1 MNYSLYLFG
10 TNKGTYIQYP
20 SDGEETFLRPLCANV
35 KGTQLTVH
43 RKDALTHYAYFRQL
57 GSDSSQVFGI
67 CLVTNGVYI
76 KDIKILF
83 QTFDKI
89 FSRIV
94 FSGKILR
101 ITGTGKITY
110 LMDNFASDK
119 TSVEQTEVFI
129 REIVKED
136 LESYATHTRQNYSG
150 LIATKT
156 IALEERNSEILKAIE
171 QNNVV
176 HIHSNDNANSSINYV
191 EQTISNLYKENSQLR
206 ADYSKLQSQKKQ
218 YRNVIL
224 LVLAVLACG
233 VGLFFL
239 NGSLNDTKNELSSAR
254 SEINELNNKVSNL
267 GEELDNTKTSLKITR
282 EERDEA
288 QQKLNDLKDKVGSSM
303 PIIITDIQIAN
314 TYNNGD
320 IDTDYGNTIYS
331 SNTMY
336 LKPKISYTGI
346 KTGNNIDLNI
356 KFYTPS
362 GLSTGSNSPY
372 GYSYSK
378 SMYVYSG
385 ENTETLSGWGGSS
398 RGHWSSG
405 TYRFEIW
412 YGSVCLK
419 AKSFTIY

>member
-20 SDGEETFLRPLCANV
+20 SDGEETFLRPLCSSV
-35 KGTQLTVH
+35 KGTQLTVY
-43 RKDALTHYAYFRQL
+43 RKDALTHYAFFRQL
-57 GSDSSQVFGI
+57 GSDSSQIFGI

-76 KDIKILF
+76 KDIKVLY

-94 FSGKILR
+94 FNGKILR
-101 ITGTGKITY
+101 LTGTGKITY
-110 LMDNFASDK
+110 LVDYFASDK
-119 TSVEQTEVFI
+119 TSVEQTEVLI

-136 LESYATHTRQNYSG
+136 LESFIAHTRQNFSG

-156 IALEERNSEILKAIE
+156 IVLEERNSDILKTIE

-176 HIHSNDNANSSINYV
+176 HIYSNDNANSSINYV
-191 EQTISNLYKENSQLR
+191 EQTISKLYRENSQLR

-224 LVLAVLACG
+224 LILAVLACS

-239 NGSLNDTKNELSSAR
+239 NVSLNDTKNELISAKNNIR
-254 SEINELNNKVSNL
+254 ELNNKVSNL
-267 GEELDNTKTSLKITR
+267 SEELDNTKTSLRITR
-282 EERDEA
+282 KERDEA
-288 QQKLNDLKDKVGSSM
+288 QQKMNDLKDKVGSSM

-314 TYNNGD
+314 TNNSGD
-320 IDTDYGNTIYS
+320 IETDYGNTIYS
-331 SNTMY
+331 SSTMY

-346 KTGNNIDLNI
+346 KTAENINLNV

-362 GLSTGSNSPY
+362 GLSTGSSSPY
-372 GYSYSK
+372 GCSYST

-385 ENTETLSGWGGSS
+385 DNTETLSGWGGSS
-398 RGHWSSG
+398 RGHWRSG
-405 TYRFEIW
+405 QYRFEIW
-412 YGSVCLK
+412 YGDVCLK
-419 AKSFTIY
+419 SKSFTIY

>member
-10 TNKGTYIQYP
+10 RNNGTYIQYP
-20 SDGEETFLRPLCANV
+20 SDGEETFLRPLCSNV

-43 RKDALTHYAYFRQL
+43 RKDALTHYAFFRQF
-57 GSDSSQVFGI
+57 GSDSSQIIGI

-76 KDIKILF
+76 KDIKVLY

-101 ITGTGKITY
+101 LTGTGKISY
-110 LMDNFASDK
+110 LVDNFASDK
-119 TSVEQTEVFI
+119 TSVEQTEVLI

-136 LESYATHTRQNYSG
+136 LEPYAAYTRQNYSG

-156 IALEERNSEILKAIE
+156 IALEERNSEILKTIE

-176 HIHSNDNANSSINYV
+176 HIYSNDSSNSSINYV

-254 SEINELNNKVSNL
+254 SEISELNSKVSNL
-267 GEELDNTKTSLKITR
+267 TEELGNTKTSLKITR
-282 EERDEA
+282 EERDDA
-288 QQKLNDLKDKVGSSM
+288 LQKMNDLKDKVGSSM

-314 TYNNGD
+314 TSYSGD
-320 IDTDYGNTIYS
+320 IETDYGNTIYS
-331 SNTMY
+331 SSTMY

-346 KTGNNIDLNI
+346 KTGENIDINV

-372 GYSYSK
+372 GCSYST

-385 ENTETLSGWGGSS
+385 ENIEALSGWGGSS

-419 AKSFTIY
+419 SKTFTIY

>member
-20 SDGEETFLRPLCANV
+20 SDGEETFLRPLCASV
-35 KGTQLTVH
+35 KGTQLTVY
-43 RKDALTHYAYFRQL
+43 RKDALTHYAFFRQL

-76 KDIKILF
+76 KDIKALY

-94 FSGKILR
+94 FCGKILR
-101 ITGTGKITY
+101 LTGTGKISY
-110 LMDNFASDK
+110 LSENFAADK
-119 TSVEQTEVFI
+119 ANVEQTEVI
-129 REIVKED
+129 VREIVKDD
-136 LESYATHTRQNYSG
+136 LESHAAHTRQNFSG

-156 IALEERNSEILKAIE
+156 IALEERNSEILKTIE

-176 HIHSNDNANSSINYV
+176 HIYSTDNANSSINYV

-206 ADYSKLQSQKKQ
+206 ANYSKLQAQKKQ
-218 YRNVIL
+218 YRNVVL

-233 VGLFFL
+233 VGLFFM
-239 NGSLNDTKNELSSAR
+239 NGSLNDTKYELSNAR
-254 SEINELNNKVSNL
+254 DEISSLNGKVSSLN
-267 GEELDNTKTSLKITR
+267 EEIENTKTSLNITR
-282 EERDEA
+282 QERDEA
-288 QQKLNDLKDKVGSSM
+288 QQKMNDLKEKVGSAM
-303 PIIITDIQIAN
+303 PIIISDIQIAN
-314 TYNNGD
+314 TYNGGD
-320 IDTDYGNTIYS
+320 IETDYGNTIYS

-346 KTGNNIDLNI
+346 KTGESIDLNI

-362 GLSTGSNSPY
+362 GMSTGSNSPY
-372 GYSYSK
+372 GCSYST

-385 ENTETLSGWGGSS
+385 ENTESLSGWGGSS

>member
-10 TNKGTYIQYP
+10 TNKGAYIQYP
-20 SDGEETFLRPLCANV
+20 SDGEETFLRPLCGSV
-35 KGTQLTVH
+35 KGTQLTIH
-43 RKDALTHYAYFRQL
+43 RKDALTHYAFFRQL

-76 KDIKILF
+76 KDIKVLY
-83 QTFDKI
+83 QAFDKI

-94 FSGKILR
+94 FNGKILR
-101 ITGTGKITY
+101 LTGTGKISY
-110 LMDNFASDK
+110 LSDNFASDK
-119 TSVEQTEVFI
+119 TNVEQTEVLI

-136 LESYATHTRQNYSG
+136 LVTYAAHTRQNFSG

-156 IALEERNSEILKAIE
+156 IALEERNSEILKAID
-171 QNNVV
+171 QNHVV
-176 HIHSNDNANSSINYV
+176 HVYSNDNANSSINYV
-191 EQTISNLYKENSQLR
+191 EQTNSNLYKENSQLR
-206 ADYSKLQSQKKQ
+206 ADYSKLQAQKKQ

-239 NGSLNDTKNELSSAR
+239 NGTLNDTKNDLSNAR
-254 SEINELNNKVSNL
+254 SEISELNSKVCSL
-267 GEELDNTKTSLKITR
+267 SEELENTKNSLRITR

-288 QQKLNDLKDKVGSSM
+288 QQKMNDLKDKVGSSI

-314 TYNNGD
+314 TSSGGD
-320 IDTDYGNTIYS
+320 IETDYGNTIYS
-331 SNTMY
+331 SSTMY
-336 LKPKISYTGI
+336 LKPKITYTGI
-346 KTGNNIDLNI
+346 KTGENIDLNI
-356 KFYTPS
+356 KFYTPT
-362 GLSTGSNSPY
+362 GMSTGSSSPY
-372 GYSYSK
+372 GCSYST

-385 ENTETLSGWGGSS
+385 ENTETLLGWGGSS

-412 YGSVCLK
+412 YGTVCLK

>member
-20 SDGEETFLRPLCANV
+20 SDGEETFLRPLCACV
-35 KGTQLTVH
+35 KGTQLTVY
-43 RKDALTHYAYFRQL
+43 RKDALTHYAFFRQL

-110 LMDNFASDK
+110 LMDNFTSDK

-136 LESYATHTRQNYSG
+136 LESYATQTRQNYSG

-156 IALEERNSEILKAIE
+156 ITLEERNSEILKAIE

-176 HIHSNDNANSSINYV
+176 HIYSNDNANSSINYV

-254 SEINELNNKVSNL
+254 SEISELNNKVSNL

-346 KTGNNIDLNI
+346 KTGNKIDLNI

-372 GYSYSK
+372 GYSYST

>member
-10 TNKGTYIQYP
+10 TNKGAYLQYP
-20 SDGEETFLRPLCANV
+20 SDGEESFLRPLCASV

-43 RKDALTHYAYFRQL
+43 RKDALTHYAFFRQL

-76 KDIKILF
+76 KDIKVLY
-83 QTFDKI
+83 QAFDKV
-89 FSRIV
+89 FSRVV

-101 ITGTGKITY
+101 LTGTGKITY
-110 LMDNFASDK
+110 LMDNFALDK
-119 TSVEQTEVFI
+119 TSVEQTEVLI

-136 LESYATHTRQNYSG
+136 LEPYAAHTRQNYSG
-150 LIATKT
+150 LISTKT
-156 IALEERNSEILKAIE
+156 IVLEERNSEILKAIE

-176 HIHSNDNANSSINYV
+176 HIYSNDSANSSINYV
-191 EQTISNLYKENSQLR
+191 EQTISKLYNENSQLR

-239 NGSLNDTKNELSSAR
+239 NGSLNDTKDELSSAR
-254 SEINELNNKVSNL
+254 SEISELNSKVSNL
-267 GEELDNTKTSLKITR
+267 SEELDNTKTSLRITR
-282 EERDEA
+282 QERDEA
-288 QQKLNDLKDKVGSSM
+288 QQKMNDLKDKVGSSM

-314 TYNNGD
+314 TNSGGD
-320 IDTDYGNTIYS
+320 IETDYGNSIYS
-331 SNTMY
+331 SSTMY

-346 KTGNNIDLNI
+346 KTGENIDLNV

-372 GYSYSK
+372 GCSYST

>member
-20 SDGEETFLRPLCANV
+20 SDGEETFLRPLCSNV

-43 RKDALTHYAYFRQL
+43 RKDALTHYAFFRQL
-57 GSDSSQVFGI
+57 GSDSSQIFGI

-76 KDIKILF
+76 KDIKVLY

-101 ITGTGKITY
+101 LTGTGKISY
-110 LMDNFASDK
+110 LVDNFASDK
-119 TSVEQTEVFI
+119 TSVEQTEVLI

-136 LESYATHTRQNYSG
+136 LEPYAAYTRQNYSG

-156 IALEERNSEILKAIE
+156 IALEEKNSEILKTIE

-176 HIHSNDNANSSINYV
+176 HIYSNDSSNSSINYV

-254 SEINELNNKVSNL
+254 SEISELNSKVSNL
-267 GEELDNTKTSLKITR
+267 TEELGNTKTSLKITR
-282 EERDEA
+282 EERDDA
-288 QQKLNDLKDKVGSSM
+288 LQKMNDLKDKVSSSM

-314 TYNNGD
+314 TSYSGD
-320 IDTDYGNTIYS
+320 IETDYGNTIYS
-331 SNTMY
+331 SSTMY

-346 KTGNNIDLNI
+346 KTGENIDINV

-362 GLSTGSNSPY
+362 GLSTGSKSPY
-372 GYSYSK
+372 GCSYST

-385 ENTETLSGWGGSS
+385 ENIEALSGWGGSS

-419 AKSFTIY
+419 AKTFTIY

>member
-20 SDGEETFLRPLCANV
+20 SGGEEIFLRPLCSSV
-35 KGTQLTVH
+35 KGTQLTVY
-43 RKDALTHYAYFRQL
+43 RKDALMHYAFFRQL
-57 GSDSSQVFGI
+57 GSDFSQIFGI

-76 KDIKILF
+76 KDIKVLY
-83 QTFDKI
+83 QAFDKI
-89 FSRIV
+89 FSRLV

-101 ITGTGKITY
+101 LTGTGKISY
-110 LMDNFASDK
+110 LVDNFASDK
-119 TSVEQTEVFI
+119 ASIEHTEVLI
-129 REIVKED
+129 REIIKED
-136 LESYATHTRQNYSG
+136 VAPYAAHTRQNYSG

-176 HIHSNDNANSSINYV
+176 HIYSNDNANSSINYV
-191 EQTISNLYKENSQLR
+191 EQTIFNLYKENSQLKE
-206 ADYSKLQSQKKQ
+206 DYSKLQSQKKQ

-224 LVLAVLACG
+224 LVLAVLACS

-239 NGSLNDTKNELSSAR
+239 NGSLNDTKNELLSAKN
-254 SEINELNNKVSNL
+254 EISELNSKVSNL
-267 GEELDNTKTSLKITR
+267 SEELDNTKTSLKITR
-282 EERDEA
+282 DERDEA
-288 QQKLNDLKDKVGSSM
+288 QQRLNDLKDKVGSSM

-314 TYNNGD
+314 TNNGGD
-320 IDTDYGNTIYS
+320 IETDYGNIIYS

-346 KTGNNIDLNI
+346 KTGENIDLNI

-362 GLSTGSNSPY
+362 GLSIGSSSPY
-372 GYSYSK
+372 GYSYSN

-412 YGSVCLK
+412 YNDICLK
-419 AKSFTIY
+419 AKSFSIY

>member
-10 TNKGTYIQYP
+10 INKGTYIQYP
-20 SDGEETFLRPLCANV
+20 SDGEETLLRPLCCSV
-35 KGTQLTVH
+35 KGTQLTVF
-43 RKDALTHYAYFRQL
+43 RKDALTHYAFFRQL
-57 GSDSSQVFGI
+57 GSASSQIFGI

-76 KDIKILF
+76 KDIKALY
-83 QTFDKI
+83 QAFDKI

-101 ITGTGKITY
+101 MTGTGKISY
-110 LMDNFASDK
+110 LVDNFASDN
-119 TSVEQTEVFI
+119 TSVEQTEVLI

-136 LESYATHTRQNYSG
+136 MEPYTAHIRQNFSG

-156 IALEERNSEILKAIE
+156 IALEERNSEVLKAIE

-176 HIHSNDNANSSINYV
+176 HIYSNDNANSSINYV
-191 EQTISNLYKENSQLR
+191 EQTISNLYKENSQLK

-239 NGSLNDTKNELSSAR
+239 NGSLNDTKNKLSSAR
-254 SEINELNNKVSNL
+254 NEISELNNKVSNL
-267 GEELDNTKTSLKITR
+267 SKELDNTKNSLRITR

-288 QQKLNDLKDKVGSSM
+288 QQKMNDLKDKIGSSM
-303 PIIITDIQIAN
+303 PLIITDIQIAN
-314 TYNNGD
+314 TNNSGD
-320 IDTDYGNTIYS
+320 IETDYGNTIYS
-331 SNTMY
+331 SSTMY

-346 KTGNNIDLNI
+346 KTGENIDLNV

-362 GLSTGSNSPY
+362 GLSTGSSSPY
-372 GYSYSK
+372 GCSYST

-385 ENTETLSGWGGSS
+385 ENTETFSGWGGSS
-398 RGHWSSG
+398 RGHWRSG
-405 TYRFEIW
+405 QYRFEIW
-412 YGSVCLK
+412 YGDVCLK
-419 AKSFTIY
+419 SKSFTIY

>member
-20 SDGEETFLRPLCANV
+20 SDGEEGFFRPLCANI

-43 RKDALTHYAYFRQL
+43 RKDALIHYAFYRQL

-76 KDIKILF
+76 KDIKVLY
-83 QTFDKI
+83 QAFDKM

-94 FSGKILR
+94 FSGKIIRL
-101 ITGTGKITY
+101 TGTGKITY
-110 LMDNFASDK
+110 LADNFASDR
-119 TSVEQTEVFI
+119 TSVEQTELHI

-136 LESYATHTRQNYSG
+136 LEPYTAHSRQNYSG

-156 IALEERNSEILKAIE
+156 IALEERNSEILKVIE
-171 QNNVV
+171 QNSVV
-176 HIHSNDNANSSINYV
+176 HIYSNDNNSSINYV
-191 EQTISNLYKENSQLR
+191 EQTISNLYKENGQLR
-206 ADYSKLQSQKKQ
+206 ADFSKLQSQKKQ

-224 LVLAVLACG
+224 LVLVVLACC
-233 VGLFFL
+233 VGLFFM
-239 NGSLNDTKNELSSAR
+239 NGSLNNTKNELSGAR
-254 SEINELNNKVSNL
+254 NKISDLNSRVSNL
-267 GEELDNTKTSLKITR
+267 KEELDNTKTSLKITL
-282 EERDEA
+282 EERDKV
-288 QQKLNDLKDKVGSSM
+288 QQKMNDLKNTVGSSM
-303 PIIITDIQIAN
+303 PILITDIQIAN
-314 TYNNGD
+314 TSSDGD
-320 IDTDYGNTIYS
+320 IVTDYGNTIYS
-331 SNTMY
+331 SNTMF

-346 KTGNNIDLNI
+346 KTGENIDLNV

-362 GLSTGSNSPY
+362 GLSTGSGSPY
-372 GYSYSK
+372 GCSYST

-385 ENTETLSGWGGSS
+385 DNTETLSGWGSSS

-412 YGSVCLK
+412 YGSICLK
-419 AKSFTIY
+419 EKTFTIY

>member
-1 MNYSLYLFG
+1 M
-10 TNKGTYIQYP
+10 
-20 SDGEETFLRPLCANV
+20 
-35 KGTQLTVH
+35 
-43 RKDALTHYAYFRQL
+43 HYAFFRQL
-57 GSDSSQVFGI
+57 GSDFSQIFGI

-76 KDIKILF
+76 KDIKVLY
-83 QTFDKI
+83 QAFDKI
-89 FSRIV
+89 FSRLV

-101 ITGTGKITY
+101 LTGTGKISY
-110 LMDNFASDK
+110 LVDNFASDK
-119 TSVEQTEVFI
+119 ASIEHTEVLI
-129 REIVKED
+129 REIIKED
-136 LESYATHTRQNYSG
+136 VAPYAAHTRQNYSG

-176 HIHSNDNANSSINYV
+176 HIYSNDNANSSINYV

-206 ADYSKLQSQKKQ
+206 EDYSKLQSQKKQ

-224 LVLAVLACG
+224 LVLAVLACS

-239 NGSLNDTKNELSSAR
+239 NGSLNDTKNELLSAKN
-254 SEINELNNKVSNL
+254 EISELNSKVSNL
-267 GEELDNTKTSLKITR
+267 SEELDNTKTSLRITR
-282 EERDEA
+282 DERDEA
-288 QQKLNDLKDKVGSSM
+288 QQRLNDLKDKVGSSM

-314 TYNNGD
+314 TNNGGD
-320 IDTDYGNTIYS
+320 IETDYGNTIYS
-331 SNTMY
+331 SSTMY

-346 KTGNNIDLNI
+346 KTGENIDLNV
-356 KFYTPS
+356 KLYTPS
-362 GLSTGSNSPY
+362 GLSTGSSSPY
-372 GYSYSK
+372 GCSYST

-398 RGHWSSG
+398 RGHWRSG
-405 TYRFEIW
+405 TYRYEIW

>member
-1 MNYSLYLFG
+1 M
-10 TNKGTYIQYP
+10 
-20 SDGEETFLRPLCANV
+20 
-35 KGTQLTVH
+35 
-43 RKDALTHYAYFRQL
+43 
-57 GSDSSQVFGI
+57 
-67 CLVTNGVYI
+67 
-76 KDIKILF
+76 ILE
-83 QTFDKI
+83 QIFDKI

-101 ITGTGKITY
+101 LTDTGKIAY
-110 LMDNFASDK
+110 LIDNFASDK
-119 TSVEQTEVFI
+119 KGVEQTEVLI
-129 REIVKED
+129 RAIVKED
-136 LESYATHTRQNYSG
+136 LESYAAHTRQNFSG

-176 HIHSNDNANSSINYV
+176 HIYSNDNANSSINYV

-254 SEINELNNKVSNL
+254 SEISELNSKVSNL
-267 GEELDNTKTSLKITR
+267 SEELDNTKTSLRITR
-282 EERDEA
+282 EERDKA
-288 QQKLNDLKDKVGSSM
+288 QQKMNDLKDKVESSM

-314 TYNNGD
+314 TSSGGD
-320 IDTDYGNTIYS
+320 IETDYGNTIYS
-331 SNTMY
+331 SSTMY

-346 KTGNNIDLNI
+346 KTGENIDLNI

-362 GLSTGSNSPY
+362 GLSTGSSSPY
-372 GYSYSK
+372 GCSYST

-412 YGSVCLK
+412 YDSVCLK
-419 AKSFTIY
+419 AKTFTIY

>member
-10 TNKGTYIQYP
+10 TNKGAYIQYP
-20 SDGEETFLRPLCANV
+20 SDGEETFLRPLCASI
-35 KGTQLTVH
+35 KSTQLTIY
-43 RKDALTHYAYFRQL
+43 RKDALTHYAFFRQL

-76 KDIKILF
+76 KDIKVLY

-101 ITGTGKITY
+101 LTGTGKISY
-110 LMDNFASDK
+110 LMDNFALDK
-119 TSVEQTEVFI
+119 TCVEQTEILV
-129 REIVKED
+129 RDVVKED
-136 LESYATHTRQNYSG
+136 LESYAAHTRQNYSG
-150 LIATKT
+150 LIASKT

-176 HIHSNDNANSSINYV
+176 HICSNDNANSSINYV

-218 YRNVIL
+218 YRNVVL
-224 LVLAVLACG
+224 LVLTVLACG
-233 VGLFFL
+233 VGLLFL
-239 NGSLNDTKNELSSAR
+239 NGSLNDTRTELSNAR
-254 SEINELNNKVSNL
+254 NEISELNSKVSSL
-267 GEELDNTKTSLKITR
+267 TEELDNTKTSLKITR
-282 EERDEA
+282 EERDDVK
-288 QQKLNDLKDKVGSSM
+288 QKLIDLKNKVDSSM

-314 TYNNGD
+314 TSNDGD
-320 IDTDYGNTIYS
+320 IETDYGNTIYS
-331 SNTMY
+331 SSTMY

-346 KTGNNIDLNI
+346 KTGENIDLNV

-372 GYSYSK
+372 GYSYST

-385 ENTETLSGWGGSS
+385 ENTEILSGWGGSS

-419 AKSFTIY
+419 ARSFTIY

>member
-20 SDGEETFLRPLCANV
+20 SDGEEAFLRPLCSNV
-35 KGTQLTVH
+35 KGTQLTVY
-43 RKDALTHYAYFRQL
+43 RKDALTHYAFFRQL
-57 GSDSSQVFGI
+57 GSDFSQIFGI

-76 KDIKILF
+76 KDIKVLY

-101 ITGTGKITY
+101 LTGTGKISY
-110 LMDNFASDK
+110 LVDNFASDK
-119 TSVEQTEVFI
+119 ASIEHTEVLI
-129 REIVKED
+129 REIIKED
-136 LESYATHTRQNYSG
+136 VAPYAAHTRQNYSG

-176 HIHSNDNANSSINYV
+176 HIYSNDNANSSINYV

-206 ADYSKLQSQKKQ
+206 EDYSKLQSQKKQ

-224 LVLAVLACG
+224 LVLAVLACS

-239 NGSLNDTKNELSSAR
+239 NGSLNDTKNELLSAKN
-254 SEINELNNKVSNL
+254 EISELNSKVSNL
-267 GEELDNTKTSLKITR
+267 SEELDNTKTSLRITR
-282 EERDEA
+282 DERDEA
-288 QQKLNDLKDKVGSSM
+288 QQRLNDLKDKVGSSM

-314 TYNNGD
+314 TNNGGD
-320 IDTDYGNTIYS
+320 IETDYGNTIYS
-331 SNTMY
+331 SSTMY

-346 KTGNNIDLNI
+346 KTGENIDLNV
-356 KFYTPS
+356 KLYTPS
-362 GLSTGSNSPY
+362 GLSTGSSSPY
-372 GYSYSK
+372 GCSYST

-398 RGHWSSG
+398 RGHWRSG
-405 TYRFEIW
+405 TYRYEIW

>member
-20 SDGEETFLRPLCANV
+20 SDGEETFLRPLCSSV
-35 KGTQLTVH
+35 KGTQLTVY
-43 RKDALTHYAYFRQL
+43 RKDALMHYAFFRQL
-57 GSDSSQVFGI
+57 GSDFSQIFGI

-76 KDIKILF
+76 KDIKVLY
-83 QTFDKI
+83 QAFDKI
-89 FSRIV
+89 FSRLV

-101 ITGTGKITY
+101 LTGTGKISY
-110 LMDNFASDK
+110 LVDNFASDK
-119 TSVEQTEVFI
+119 ASIEHTEVLI
-129 REIVKED
+129 REIIKED
-136 LESYATHTRQNYSG
+136 VAPYAAHTRQNYSG

-176 HIHSNDNANSSINYV
+176 HIYSNDNANSSINYV

-206 ADYSKLQSQKKQ
+206 EDYSKLQSQKKQ

-224 LVLAVLACG
+224 LVLAVLACS

-239 NGSLNDTKNELSSAR
+239 NGSLNDTKNELLSAKN
-254 SEINELNNKVSNL
+254 EISELNSKVSNL
-267 GEELDNTKTSLKITR
+267 SEELDNTKTSLRITR
-282 EERDEA
+282 DERDEA
-288 QQKLNDLKDKVGSSM
+288 QQRLNDLKDKVGSSM

-314 TYNNGD
+314 TNNGGD
-320 IDTDYGNTIYS
+320 IETDYGNTIYS
-331 SNTMY
+331 SSTMY

-346 KTGNNIDLNI
+346 KTGENIDLNV
-356 KFYTPS
+356 KLYTPS
-362 GLSTGSNSPY
+362 GLSTGSSSPY
-372 GYSYSK
+372 GCSYST

-398 RGHWSSG
+398 RGHWRSG
-405 TYRFEIW
+405 TYRYEIW